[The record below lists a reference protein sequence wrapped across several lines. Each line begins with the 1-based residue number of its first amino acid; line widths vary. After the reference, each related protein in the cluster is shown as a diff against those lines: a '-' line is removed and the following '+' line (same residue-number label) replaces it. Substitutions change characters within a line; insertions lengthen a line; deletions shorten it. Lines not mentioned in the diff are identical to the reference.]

1 VRYRDRA
8 DAGSRLADAIVAAQV
23 IGSDEHPLVLGVPRG
38 GVPVA
43 VAVAERLG
51 ADVDVLVAHKLG
63 APGNPEFAVGAVA
76 EDGTLVVDRDLL
88 NRLGIRDDYIDAE
101 GARQA
106 AEVKR
111 RAQSY
116 RHGTEAVPVADR
128 ICLVVD
134 DGVATGST
142 LEAAIA
148 LVKRR
153 GAARVIVAVPV
164 GPVESIERL
173 GRTADEVV
181 CPLQP
186 EPCFA
191 VGGWYDRFDQVSDAQ
206 VMRFLDTPA

>member
-1 VRYRDRA
+1 VEPVG
-8 DAGSRLADAIVAAQV
+8 AGHFLAAIAAQV

-186 EPCFA
+186 EPFFA